1 MKIWNAHYKTTVTVS
16 ESGTDYNIP
25 VAQIQYWA
33 NLMAAAF
40 QISNTKWKQS
50 HYIK

>member
-1 MKIWNAHYKTTVTVS
+1 MHITKQQLLWVNLEPTMT
-16 ESGTDYNIP
+16 
-25 VAQIQYWA
+25 QIQYWA
-33 NLMAAAF
+33 NLMAAVI